1 MGTSKRERVYH
12 PLWELTLARL
22 VEFVRNP
29 GAVFWV
35 FGFPV
40 LLAIVLGIA
49 FRNREPELPRAMV
62 VGPGADSLVEK
73 VGDAAGIEL
82 EAGTDEEG
90 RESLR
95 SARIDLLVV
104 AGAGDSPALTYRY
117 DPTRPDS
124 RAVRLAVDDA
134 VQRAFGRT
142 DVATITEEKVE
153 ERGGRYIDFLLP
165 GLIGL
170 NIMGSGMWGI
180 GYNVVDNRKRK
191 LLKRFAAT
199 PMNRSHFLLSFM
211 FSRMVFLVLEIAALL
226 LFGWLI
232 FDVHVYGSLVSVGVI
247 SILGA
252 LTFSGMAILVAA
264 RTDSTEV
271 GAGWMNFI
279 MLPMWVVSGAF
290 FSYDRFPEYLHPAI
304 RALPL
309 TSINDALRM
318 VMNHGES
325 ITAAW
330 MELLLLAAWGIVSFV
345 LALRFFRW
353 Q

>member
-1 MGTSKRERVYH
+1 MASKRDRVYH
-12 PLWELTLARL
+12 PLLELTLARL

-40 LLAIVLGIA
+40 LLAVVLGIA
-49 FRNREPELPRAMV
+49 FRNRAPDLPRVVV
-62 VGPGADSLVEK
+62 VGAGAERLVEK
-73 VGDAAGIEL
+73 VGDGALIEL
-82 EAGTDEEG
+82 RAGDEAEA
-90 RESLR
+90 REALR
-95 SARIDLLVV
+95 SARIALLVI
-104 AGAGDSPALTYRY
+104 AGEGEEPAITYRY
-117 DPTRPDS
+117 DPTRPDAG
-124 RAVRLAVDDA
+124 AVRLAVDDA
-134 VQRAFGRT
+134 VQRAFGRA

-165 GLIGL
+165 GLIGR
-170 NIMGSGMWGI
+170 NVMGSSMWGI

-199 PMNRSHFLLSFM
+199 PMNRSHFLLAFM
-211 FSRMVFLVLEIAALL
+211 MSRMVFLLLEIVALVV
-226 LFGWLI
+226 FGWLV
-232 FDVHVYGSLVSVGVI
+232 FDVHVYGSYLAVLVI
-247 SILGA
+247 SVLGA
-252 LTFSGMAILVAA
+252 LSFAGLAILVAS

-290 FSYDRFPEYLHPAI
+290 FSYDRFPDYLHPVI

-309 TSINDALRM
+309 TSVNDALRM
-318 VMNHGES
+318 VMNHGQS

-330 MELLLLAAWGIVSFV
+330 MEIAVLAAWGAVSFL

>member
-1 MGTSKRERVYH
+1 MSSKRERVYH
-12 PLWELTLARL
+12 PLLELTLARL

-40 LLAIVLGIA
+40 LLAVVLGIA
-49 FRNREPELPRAMV
+49 FRDREPELSP
-62 VGPGADSLVEK
+62 
-73 VGDAAGIEL
+73 
-82 EAGTDEEG
+82 
-90 RESLR
+90 
-95 SARIDLLVV
+95 V
-104 AGAGDSPALTYRY
+104 A
-117 DPTRPDS
+117 
-124 RAVRLAVDDA
+124 
-134 VQRAFGRT
+134 
-142 DVATITEEKVE
+142 ATIAAKRAEDQ
-153 ERGGRYIDFLLP
+153 GGRYIDFLLP

-170 NIMGSGMWGI
+170 NVMGSSMWGI

-199 PMNRSHFLLSFM
+199 PMNRSHFLLAFM
-211 FSRMVFLVLEIAALL
+211 LSRMVFLVLEIVALIV
-226 LFGWLI
+226 FGWLI
-232 FDVHVYGSLVSVGVI
+232 FDVHVYGSYLAVGVI
-247 SILGA
+247 SVLGA
-252 LTFSGMAILVAA
+252 LTFAGLAILVAA

-290 FSYDRFPEYLHPAI
+290 FSYDRFPEFLHPVI

-309 TSINDALRM
+309 TSVNDALRM

-330 MELLLLAAWGIVSFV
+330 MEIVVLALWGTVSFV
-345 LALRFFRW
+345 LALRIFRW